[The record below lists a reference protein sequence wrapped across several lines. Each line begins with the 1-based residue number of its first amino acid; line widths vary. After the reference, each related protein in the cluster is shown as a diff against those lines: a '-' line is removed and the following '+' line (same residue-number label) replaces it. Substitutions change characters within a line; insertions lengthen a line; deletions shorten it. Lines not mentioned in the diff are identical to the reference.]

1 MSKNEGFPYI
11 ELIKT
16 YGNIFGKKTN
26 LKTKTEYM
34 RTFLSKI
41 VEDLGVEATKIDI
54 ASLCDV
60 QLLAQVRDEIPTLN
74 KTGYMKQHLDEYSQA
89 FVDYSSTCDDY
100 VLEIGCAYGFVVQ
113 EALKKGAK
121 VVASDLSEEH
131 LIYLLKNTK
140 EEYLNNLVVNKG
152 YFPFELDLPW
162 GSMSA
167 VLASRV
173 LHFLDGDELEE
184 ALDKIF
190 GVLKE
195 NGKFYFTCVTPYHE
209 SIRARFLH
217 TYDSYLINGVKW
229 PGLIDDPEIIDPI
242 HNGYMDKILHVFDKK
257 RLVDL
262 LPEHGF
268 EIEKIGYFQYPG
280 DTTSGPKGH
289 IGLIAR
295 KDK

>member
-1 MSKNEGFPYI
+1 
-11 ELIKT
+11 
-16 YGNIFGKKTN
+16 
-26 LKTKTEYM
+26 M
-34 RTFLSKI
+34 RTFLSQI
-41 VEDLGVEATKIDI
+41 VEDLGVAASKIDV

-60 QLLAQVRDEIPTLN
+60 KLPAQIRDEIPTLN
-74 KTGYMKQHLDEYSQA
+74 KTGYMKQYLDEYSQA
-89 FVDYSSTCDDY
+89 FVDHAATSDDY

-113 EALKKGAK
+113 KALKKAAK

-131 LIYLLKNTK
+131 LIYLLKNTPK
-140 EEYLNNLVVNKG
+140 EYLGNLVVNRG
-152 YFPFELDLPW
+152 YFPFELDLPR

-173 LHFLDGDELEE
+173 LHFLDGDDIEE

-195 NGKFYFTCVTPYHE
+195 NGKFYFTGVTPYHE

-229 PGLIDDPEIIDPI
+229 PGLIDDPEIIDPM
-242 HNGYMDKILHVFDKK
+242 HNDYMDQTLHVFDKK

-280 DTTSGPKGH
+280 DTASGPNGH